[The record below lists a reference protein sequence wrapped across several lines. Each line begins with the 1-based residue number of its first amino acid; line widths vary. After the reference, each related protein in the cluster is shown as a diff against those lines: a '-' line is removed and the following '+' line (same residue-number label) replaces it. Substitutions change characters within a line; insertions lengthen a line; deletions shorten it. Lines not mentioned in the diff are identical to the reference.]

1 MARVLDVDTKTLKKV
16 HQTVK
21 GTAFDFADEFDD
33 EFGVDQPKEPEVS
46 LKDLREQSKRTQ
58 NVPIYMKGKATSESL
73 KDDDDFDDEDDVFDS
88 IVDKKPPS
96 KKPSAAS
103 KRPKGRA
110 AAAPPPPARGRGR
123 GGRGRPPKKGKNYKI
138 IFF

>member
-1 MARVLDVDTKTLKKV
+1 MNIDTKNLKKV

-88 IVDKKPPS
+88 IVDKKPPK
-96 KKPSAAS
+96 KKPSVAS
-103 KRPKGRA
+103 KRSAR
-110 AAAPPPPARGRGR
+110 AAAPPPPPRR
-123 GGRGRPPKKGKNYKI
+123 
-138 IFF
+138 

>member
-1 MARVLDVDTKTLKKV
+1 MNIDTKNLKKV

-58 NVPIYMKGKATSESL
+58 NVPIYMKGKAEV
-73 KDDDDFDDEDDVFDS
+73 KADEFDDEDDVFDS
-88 IVDKKPPS
+88 IVDKKPPK
-96 KKPSAAS
+96 KKPSVAS
-103 KRPKGRA
+103 KRSAR
-110 AAAPPPPARGRGR
+110 AAAPPPPPVRGRGR
-123 GGRGRPPKKGKNYKI
+123 GGRGRPPKKGKN
-138 IFF
+138 